1 MSSDNELKKKVDSE
15 EESKKLEN
23 KTVDKKNDTNPPKK
37 IEGDEKSKT
46 AETTPEK
53 KDSEEAEDD
62 ELDNKWSGA
71 SCILQDGSIV
81 EMLYDAKECAS
92 KLAVYKD
99 GKIALEDKVR
109 VNGMT
114 VFTPFAP
121 NQDILRN
128 KYVLFPSRVG
138 DYQSNEA
145 LYYEVRAFIDKYVQL
160 PEEFLS
166 VVAVYVMLS
175 WVYDKFQNIPY
186 LRVVGLFGTGKSRL
200 LSAAGHLCYKTV
212 MAGGSISNA
221 ALFRTLDLFNP
232 TLVFDEAELSEKES
246 ADMRQVL
253 RQGYS
258 AGTPVSRMDKSPSGK
273 MYIQIFD
280 VFGPKIIASQ
290 TRFSDIALE
299 SRCLTQ
305 WMYPITKN
313 TRPIEISGNF
323 KEEALLLRNKL
334 VMFRFKNYH
343 SVIAD
348 EQALGEIDLP
358 RLKQTGLAVVSIAK
372 MLCAPALKDVIKFL
386 SEYEEELRSEQADSV
401 ENDILLCVLDLLT
414 QKYIKESGK
423 IRTGVDLTQRFNT
436 LHYEDYSN
444 RETKEYSGG
453 SRGLLTY
460 PGAKVSAKKIG
471 IYVRKMGFKV
481 DRDGRGFYIP
491 VVKEYSKIRLL
502 ARRYGLDSLYE
513 IPENNC
519 NGIRK
524 IVDKKSKVEKEE
536 EIKWTDETNKIEST
550 LEDEIIELKE
560 KESEE
565 DESNEST
572 T

>member
-1 MSSDNELKKKVDSE
+1 MSKGDEVKKEVVSGEK
-15 EESKKLEN
+15 
-23 KTVDKKNDTNPPKK
+23 
-37 IEGDEKSKT
+37 DEKSIKKVEEK
-46 AETTPEK
+46 ETKDTTSVPEK
-53 KDSEEAEDD
+53 KEDD
-62 ELDNKWSGA
+62 GVEEEDFDAEWKGA
-71 SCILQDGSIV
+71 SCILSDGSLV
-81 EMLYDAKECAS
+81 EMLYDAKACES

-99 GKIALEDKVR
+99 GKVSLEDKVR
-109 VNGMT
+109 IDGMT

-121 NQDILRN
+121 NQDILRT

-145 LYYEVRAFIDKYVQL
+145 LYYEVRAFVDKYVQL

-200 LSAAGHLCYKTV
+200 LSAVGHLCYKAV

-232 TLVFDEAELSEKES
+232 TLIFDEAELSEKES

-273 MYIQIFD
+273 MYIQIFN

-290 TRFSDIALE
+290 ARFSDIALE

-305 WMYPITKN
+305 WMYPLAKN
-313 TRPIEISGNF
+313 TRPIELSENF

-334 VMFRFKNYH
+334 IMFRFRNH
-343 SVIAD
+343 GLVVAD
-348 EQALGEIDLP
+348 EEALGEVSLP

-372 MLCAPALKDVIKFL
+372 MLCPQALNDVLKFL
-386 SEYEEELRSEQADSV
+386 SEYEEELRSDQADSV
-401 ENDILLCVLDLLT
+401 ENDVLLCVLDLLT
-414 QKYIKESGK
+414 QKYITESGK
-423 IRTGVDLTQRFNT
+423 IRAGVDLTEKFNR
-436 LHYEDYSN
+436 LHYEDYAD
-444 RETKEYSGG
+444 RETKEYS
-453 SRGLLTY
+453 SNSKGLLIY

-471 IYVRKMGFKV
+471 GYVRRMGFKIE
-481 DRDGRGFYIP
+481 RDGKGFYIP
-491 VVKEYSKIRLL
+491 VAKEYSKIRLL

-513 IPENNC
+513 IPENNP
-519 NGIRK
+519 NGVKR
-524 IVDKKSKVEKEE
+524 IVDDVEKLNNLKLREENKKKKEE
-536 EIKWTDETNKIEST
+536 EERRKK
-550 LEDEIIELKE
+550 ELAEKE
-560 KESEE
+560 KNRKPMSDEE
-565 DESNEST
+565 YKEIFGDDSREQNTPPQS
-572 T
+572 